1 MSINTQP
8 GRTIFTGENIATT
21 GMVYAGVNASNVMGK
36 GNESAAATT
45 GWVPS
50 KYDHAV
56 VQVGVATK
64 TVSSANIVF
73 RIEGKYPGLDR
84 PASILAT
91 LFSAAETLD
100 RVINVVGK
108 MSELRVG
115 VRSTSVAASDVSP
128 DASPCN
134 VYAGIIFSEIG

>member
-21 GMVYAGVNASNVMGK
+21 GISYAGVNASNVMGK
-36 GNESAAATT
+36 GNEVTAATT
-45 GWVPS
+45 GWITA

-56 VQVGVATK
+56 VQIGVATK
-64 TVSSANIVF
+64 LISAANIVF
-73 RIEGKYPGLDR
+73 RIEGKFPGLNR

-91 LFSAAETLD
+91 LFSGTETLD
-100 RVINVVGK
+100 RAINIVGK
-108 MSELRVG
+108 MTELRVG

-134 VYAGIIFSEIG
+134 VYAGVIFSEVR

>member
-21 GMVYAGVNASNVMGK
+21 GMSYAGVNASNIMGK
-36 GNESAAATT
+36 GNEIISAST
-45 GWVPS
+45 GWIS
-50 KYDHAV
+50 SNYDHAV
-56 VQVGVATK
+56 VQLGVATK
-64 TVSSANIVF
+64 LISAANIVF
-73 RIEGKYPGLDR
+73 RVEGRFPGLNR

-91 LFSAAETLD
+91 LFSGVEPRD
-100 RVINVVGK
+100 RVINIVGK
-108 MSELRVG
+108 MKEIRVG

-134 VYAGIIFSEIG
+134 IYAGVIFSEVR